1 MPAPERRLLLMSLSV
16 IEVASLVEHYRQR
29 EVIEACD
36 PLRYVP
42 RY

>member
-1 MPAPERRLLLMSLSV
+1 MPAPERCLFLMCLSV
-16 IEVASLVEHYRQR
+16 IEVASLVEHYKTRD
-29 EVIEACD
+29 VIEACD